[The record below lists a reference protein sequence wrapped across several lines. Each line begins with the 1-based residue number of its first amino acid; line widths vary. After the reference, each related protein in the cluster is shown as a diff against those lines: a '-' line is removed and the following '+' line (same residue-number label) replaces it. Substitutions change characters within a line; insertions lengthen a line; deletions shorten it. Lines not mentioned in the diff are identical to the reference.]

1 MLTHEKRIQMIGV
14 DNKQYPKRV
23 GTNHKNDFL
32 KKITKMNNQVAI
44 FVKLILYACVA
55 YLWWI

>member
-55 YLWWI
+55 YL